1 MFKFN
6 TIAALTV
13 TGTIGYG
20 FYHQQMENAILHKKI
35 EALIDS
41 NSLTHDSLLLETQ
54 NRKKMMAFQTQENTL
69 FSEKNTQ
76 D

>member
-6 TIAALTV
+6 TIAAMAL

-20 FYHQQMENAILHKKI
+20 IYHQQMKIASLDKKI

-41 NSLTHDSLLLETQ
+41 NSLTHDSLLLET
-54 NRKKMMAFQTQENTL
+54 
-69 FSEKNTQ
+69 
-76 D
+76 